1 MRTIKELK
9 GVHVFTF
16 AFGAMIGWSW
26 IFLTGAWIERA
37 GTVGALLAIFGGGTL
52 MLIIAM
58 VYAELAAMFP
68 KNGGEHVY
76 TMEAFGPKISFICS
90 WALLLGYMGVIA
102 FEAVV
107 FPFILAHLFPILN
120 FGYLWTFDGSD
131 VYFGQVVIGIG
142 TALCITKINVNG
154 K

>member
-1 MRTIKELK
+1 
-9 GVHVFTF
+9 
-16 AFGAMIGWSW
+16 
-26 IFLTGAWIERA
+26 
-37 GTVGALLAIFGGGTL
+37 

-120 FGYLWTFDGSD
+120 IGYLWTFDSLD
-131 VYFGQVVIGIG
+131 VYFGQVAIGIG

-154 K
+154 TVSYTHLTLPTICSV